1 MKKTSKQ
8 KEVEENYYQRLDS
21 IIDAV
26 DNRNQLLPRPATTMR
41 HVWACLAIL
50 VIFYLLLGIAVILIP
65 LHVIYK
71 LLIFLGVFIIFNEFY
86 LRFFGIVLIKCYQHY
101 GTDDMRGTCKCL
113 PSCSEYSIL
122 ALKKYPLLI
131 AFFKIYKRLNK
142 TCDGTYKEDYP

>member
-1 MKKTSKQ
+1 MNESRRKEADEYQKKID
-8 KEVEENYYQRLDS
+8 RL
-21 IIDAV
+21 IDTV
-26 DNRNQLLPRPATTMR
+26 DNRALTRPATTMN

-50 VIFYLLLGIAVILIP
+50 IIVHLFLGVGVLLIP
-65 LHVIYK
+65 LHFGYK
-71 LLIFLGVFIIFNEFY
+71 ILIFVCAFILFNEFY
-86 LRFFGIVLIKCYQHY
+86 LRYFGIVLIKCYQHY
-101 GTDDMRGTCKCL
+101 GTDDIRSTCKCL